1 MKYAETILDTIGN
14 TPLVKLNK
22 IARDVK
28 PLVLAKLEYFNPGG
42 SVKDRIGIRMIEAA
56 EKDGRLKPGGTIIEN
71 TSGNTG
77 MGLALAAAV
86 KGYRC
91 IFTMPDKMSQA
102 KIDLLRAFGAEVVV
116 TPTAVEP
123 DDPRSYYS
131 VARRLSQEIPNSF
144 YPNQYDNQ
152 VNPQSHYETT
162 GPELWEQTDGRI
174 THFVIGL
181 GTGGTATGV
190 GRYLKERNPE
200 VKMIGADPVGSLY
213 YEKFKEGRVG
223 RAHTYLVEGIGEDF
237 FPTTMDL
244 SILDDVIQVN
254 DRQSFAAARRLTRL
268 EGIFAGGSAGTAVHA
283 ALEVAAGAGEDAVIV
298 VLIPD
303 WGEHY
308 LSKVYN
314 DEWMRSNQMLEVS
327 SQAALAVLTSIKT
340 RSKAL
345 ISVSPS
351 SLVFEAI
358 TMMKQHDVSQL
369 PVFEDGESVGSV
381 REDQIVELFLQ
392 HADTKNMSVH
402 EVMGAPFPVV
412 PAETDIEDVSKLLTR
427 ETPAVLIK
435 TPDGLDI
442 LTRFDLI
449 TYMTTARR

>member
-1 MKYAETILDTIGN
+1 MKYAETILETIGK
-14 TPLVKLNK
+14 TPLVKLNR

-42 SVKDRIGIRMIEAA
+42 SVKDRIGITMIEEA
-56 EKDGRLKPGGTIIEN
+56 ERDGRLKPGGTIVEN

-77 MGLALAAAV
+77 LGLALVAAI

-102 KIDLLRAFGAEVVV
+102 KVDLLRAFGAEVVI

-131 VARRLSQEIPNSF
+131 VARRLADEIANSF

-152 VNPQSHYETT
+152 ANPRSHYETT
-162 GPELWEQTDGRI
+162 GPEIWDGTEGKI
-174 THFVIGL
+174 THFVVAL

-190 GRYLKERNPE
+190 GRYLKERNKD
-200 VKMIGADPVGSLY
+200 VQVIGADPAGSLY
-213 YEKFKEGRVG
+213 YEKFKSGTVG

-244 SILDDVIQVN
+244 DLLDDVIQVT
-254 DRQSFAAARRLTRL
+254 DKQSFAAARRLTRL
-268 EGIFAGGSAGTAVHA
+268 EGIFAGGSAGTAAHA
-283 ALEVAAGAGEDAVIV
+283 ALQVAGQGKEGDV
-298 VLIPD
+298 VVVVIPD

-314 DEWMRSNQMLEVS
+314 DDWMRSNQMLEAPA
-327 SQAALAVLTSIKT
+327 QAAMAVLASVKP

-345 ISVSPS
+345 ITVSPS

-358 TMMKQHDVSQL
+358 TLMKQHDVSQL
-369 PVFEDGESVGSV
+369 PVFEDGKSVGSV

-392 HADTKNMSVH
+392 HADTKNMTVH
-402 EVMGAPFPVV
+402 EIMGSSFPVV
-412 PAETDIEDVSKLLTR
+412 AAQADIDDVSKLLTR
-427 ETPAVLIK
+427 ETPAVLVQ

>member
-1 MKYAETILDTIGN
+1 MKYATTILETIGR
-14 TPLVKLNK
+14 TPLVKLNR
-22 IARDVK
+22 IAKDCK

-42 SVKDRIGIRMIEAA
+42 SVKDRIGITMIEEA
-56 EKDGRLKPGGTIIEN
+56 ERDGRLKPGGTIIEN

-102 KIDLLRAFGAEVVV
+102 KIDLLRAFGAEVVI

-123 DDPRSYYS
+123 EDPRSYYS
-131 VARRLSQEIPNSF
+131 VARRLAGEIPNSF

-152 VNPQSHYETT
+152 ANPLSHYRTT
-162 GPELWEQTDGRI
+162 GPEIWEQTEGKI
-174 THFVIGL
+174 THFVVAL

-190 GRYLKERNPE
+190 GRYLKERNPQI
-200 VKMIGADPVGSLY
+200 KLIGADPAGSLY
-213 YEKFKEGRVG
+213 YEKFKSGTVG

-244 SILDDVIQVN
+244 SLLDDIIQVT
-254 DRQSFAAARRLTRL
+254 DRQSFAAARRMTRL

-283 ALEVAAGAGEDAVIV
+283 ALQVAASGSADDVMVVI
-298 VLIPD
+298 IPD

-308 LSKVYN
+308 LAKMYN
-314 DEWMRSNQMLEVS
+314 DDWMRSNQMLEAPT
-327 SQAALAVLTSIKT
+327 QAAAAILTSVKP

-345 ISVSPS
+345 ITVAPT

-358 TMMKQHDVSQL
+358 TLMKQHDVSQL
-369 PVFEDGESVGSV
+369 PVFEDGKSVGSV
-381 REDQIVELFLQ
+381 REDQIVALFLQ
-392 HADTKNMSVH
+392 HADTKNMPVQ
-402 EVMGAPFPVV
+402 EIMGPSFPVV
-412 PAETDIEDVSKLLTR
+412 AAEADIDDVSKLLTR
-427 ETPAVLIK
+427 ETPAVLVQ

>member
-1 MKYAETILDTIGN
+1 MKFASTILETIGN
-14 TPLVKLNK
+14 TPLVKLNR
-22 IARDVK
+22 IAQDHK

-42 SVKDRIGIRMIEAA
+42 SVKDRIGITMIEEA
-56 EKDGRLKPGGTIIEN
+56 ERDGRLKPGGTIIEN

-77 MGLALAAAV
+77 MGLALAAAI

-102 KIDLLRAFGAEVVV
+102 KIDLLRAFGAEVVI

-131 VARRLSQEIPNSF
+131 VARRLANEIPNSF

-152 VNPQSHYETT
+152 ANPLSHYKTT
-162 GPELWEQTDGRI
+162 GPEIWEQTEGKI
-174 THFVIGL
+174 THFVVAL

-190 GRYLKERNPE
+190 GRYLKERNPSIRI
-200 VKMIGADPVGSLY
+200 IGADPVGSLY
-213 YEKFKEGRVG
+213 YDKFKSGTVG

-244 SILDDVIQVN
+244 DLLDDIIQVS
-254 DRQSFAAARRLTRL
+254 DRESFAAARRMTRL

-283 ALEVAAGAGEDAVIV
+283 ALQVAAEGRQGDVIV
-298 VLIPD
+298 VIIPD

-314 DEWMRSNQMLEVS
+314 DEWMRSNQMLEAPT
-327 SQAALAVLTSIKT
+327 QAAAAVLTSVKP

-345 ISVSPS
+345 ITVAPS

-358 TMMKQHDVSQL
+358 TLMKQHDVSQL
-369 PVFEDGESVGSV
+369 PVFEEGKSVGSV

-392 HADTKNMSVH
+392 HADTKNMAVN
-402 EVMGAPFPVV
+402 EVMGPPFPIV
-412 PAETDIEDVSKLLTR
+412 AAQADIDDVSKLLTR
-427 ETPAVLIK
+427 ETPAVLVQ

>member
-1 MKYAETILDTIGN
+1 VQYAESILDTIGQ
-14 TPLVKLNK
+14 TPLVKLNRL
-22 IARDVK
+22 AEGLR
-28 PLVLAKLEYFNPGG
+28 PLLLAKLEFFNPGG
-42 SVKDRIGIRMIEAA
+42 SVKDRIGIRMVEAA
-56 EKDGRLKPGGTIIEN
+56 EADGRLKPGGTIIEN

-77 MGLALAAAV
+77 LGLAIAAAI

-102 KIDLLRAFGAEVVV
+102 KVDLLRAFGAEVVI

-131 VARRLSQEIPNSF
+131 VARRLAEEVPNSF

-152 VNPQSHYETT
+152 VNPLAHYETT
-162 GPELWEQTDGRI
+162 GPEIWEQTDGRV
-174 THFVIGL
+174 TYLVAGM
-181 GTGGTATGV
+181 GTGGTITGA
-190 GRYLKERNPE
+190 GRFLKERNPL
-200 VKMIGADPVGSLY
+200 VKVIGADPAGSLY
-213 YEKFKEGRVG
+213 YEKFHSGTVG

-244 SILDDVIQVN
+244 SVCDDVIQVS
-254 DRQSFAAARRLTRL
+254 DRESFAAARKLARL
-268 EGIFAGGSAGTAVHA
+268 EGIFSGGSAGTALHA
-283 ALEVAAGAGEDAVIV
+283 ALQVAAGCAPEDLIV

-314 DEWMRSNQMLEVS
+314 DEWMRSNQMLEPAR
-327 SQAALAVLTSIKT
+327 QAASTVLGAVKP
-340 RSKAL
+340 RSREL
-345 ISVSPS
+345 ITVEPT

-358 TMMKQHDVSQL
+358 TLMKQHDVSQL
-369 PVFEDGESVGSV
+369 PVVENGNIVGSV

-392 HADTKNMSVH
+392 HADTKNTAVKD
-402 EVMGAPFPVV
+402 VMGPAFPIV
-412 PAETDIEDVSKLLTR
+412 PAEADIDEVSKLLNR
-427 ETPAVLIK
+427 ETPAVLVQ
-435 TPDGLDI
+435 TADGLDI
-442 LTRFDLI
+442 LSRFDLI